1 MGRRMTPQQA
11 ADIIAI
17 QQLAFRYSISAD
29 SKDPQTLASLYVERP
44 GTDGRMI
51 TRADLI
57 GRFTRSFRR
66 SSRSILNVGTHLV
79 ELDPDDPNR
88 ATGTVYARC
97 ECEFEGEWL
106 IQQIVYLDEYVC
118 ENDVWYFWSRKH
130 LLFYGAKL
138 GESPLGLQPAD
149 AAELTRGIGSMPQ
162 AWESYR
168 RFFERLRQEPPD

>member
-11 ADIIAI
+11 ADMIAI

-29 SKDPQTLASLYVERP
+29 SKDPQTLASLYAERP
-44 GTDGRMI
+44 GGDGKMI
-51 TRADLI
+51 SRADLLE
-57 GRFTRSFRR
+57 RFTRSLRR
-66 SSRSILNVGTHLV
+66 SPQSILNVGNHLI
-79 ELDPDDPNR
+79 EFDPSDPNR

-118 ENDVWYFWSRKH
+118 ENDFWYFWSRKH

-138 GESPLGLQPAD
+138 GESPLDLRPAD
-149 AAELTRGIGSMPQ
+149 AAELTRGKGSMPQ

-168 RFFERLRQEPPD
+168 RFFEK